1 MSIKQEDMNYI
12 YEHLSEVE
20 REKLKDTTVLITG
33 CGGFL
38 GYYFMNFFKS
48 TGVMIGVTMTTS
60 TIGENKSPP
69 RSPIL

>member
-38 GYYFMNFFKS
+38 GYYFMNFFQTFEQELESKPAS
-48 TGVMIGVTMTTS
+48 SV
-60 TIGENKSPP
+60 SPWF
-69 RSPIL
+69 LFQFLA